1 MERGHDSTLLHL
13 TRVRLLQEYPGLINM
28 CLDVLS
34 DEELWWRP
42 HEQTNAVANLV
53 LHLSWS
59 NRYYFDQVIGGRDI
73 GRNRDA
79 EFTARDGHPKA
90 RLLEIWQDAL
100 RVTEDVLSK
109 FDPSR
114 MMETTEVAGKTT
126 PFAQV
131 LLHVTHH
138 NAVHIGQIVWITKI
152 LHPGA
157 LVDVW
162 VTMPGK

>member
-1 MERGHDSTLLHL
+1 MEPDHNSTLLRL
-13 TRVRLLQEYPGLINM
+13 TRVRLLHEYPSLIDL
-28 CLDVLS
+28 CLGVLS

-42 HEQTNAVANLV
+42 HERTNAVANLI

-73 GRNRDA
+73 GRNRAA
-79 EFTARDGHPKA
+79 EFTARDGYPKA
-90 RLLEIWQDAL
+90 RLRELWQGAV
-100 RVTEDVLSK
+100 RVTERVLAELN
-109 FDPSR
+109 PSR
-114 MMETTEVAGKTT
+114 MTETTEVAGEAMPIT
-126 PFAQV
+126 QV

-138 NAVHIGQIVWITKI
+138 NAAHVGQIVWIAKM

-162 VTMPGK
+162 MTMPGR